1 MCAADERAPRPAT
14 GRWFGTGVAV
24 AFSDGRISLLV
35 PEDEE
40 DLAKRS
46 WADEVRTFKP
56 GSLNELITT
65 AEAIRNPLRE
75 VAQSFSAELARAG
88 FEAQETSEPCF
99 LCGHPRSRA
108 KRIEPRDLVLV
119 HCNSYADGYWTDI
132 TRTYCMG
139 KLEGRPKQMY
149 EAVFAAREV
158 ALAAVRPGARAAHV
172 DKPARDALEA
182 RGYPPLRHGDDH

>member
-1 MCAADERAPRPAT
+1 MV
-14 GRWFGTGVAV
+14 GTGVAV

-88 FEAQETSEPCF
+88 GS
-99 LCGHPRSRA
+99 PRS
-108 KRIEPRDLVLV
+108 K
-119 HCNSYADGYWTDI
+119 S
-132 TRTYCMG
+132 
-139 KLEGRPKQMY
+139 
-149 EAVFAAREV
+149 
-158 ALAAVRPGARAAHV
+158 AHV
-172 DKPARDALEA
+172 DKAARDALEA